1 MLVTPESERVK
12 NTLSGPNLFSSLAL
26 APYRDICFLGDGL
39 TYKMKASS
47 LFVWA
52 NLTARELRAKIR

>member
-1 MLVTPESERVK
+1 M
-12 NTLSGPNLFSSLAL
+12 SGPNLFSSLAL
-26 APYRDICFLGDGL
+26 APYRDICFLGDRL